1 MLKIA
6 ENISQRR
13 KEKNIIQEELA
24 NFMMITK
31 ASVSKWESGQSYPD
45 ILLLPKIAAFFNIT
59 IAYYCFPVYALTES
73 LENLAA
79 TMSMRCFAIVDM
91 FYHEYGNPKYR
102 AHVFFCKMLR
112 TDKVWSGAG
121 SDIITPK
128 GIRVCYGEKI

>member
-24 NFMMITK
+24 NFMMVTK

-73 LENLAA
+73 
-79 TMSMRCFAIVDM
+79 SQ
-91 FYHEYGNPKYR
+91 
-102 AHVFFCKMLR
+102 
-112 TDKVWSGAG
+112 
-121 SDIITPK
+121 
-128 GIRVCYGEKI
+128 